1 MDKPAIATA
10 ILMTMKTRTKRIFV
24 IATAVTK
31 KYAKKRMRRC
41 ARERTAPA
49 LCLWQALRW
58 VARKWRRRIMP
69 DVLGGLHLKNLV
81 GNDGGLGMAERRGAP
96 VRTAEEL
103 RVKERPILMNAAMV
117 RATLAGRKTQTR
129 RIAKGT
135 TGACEIWAG
144 EKDNLWSVHRF
155 GDPCNS
161 MIKCPFGAPGD
172 RLYVR
177 ETFAADGLI
186 HGDWTSFLYRADHG
200 ELSPRAVDADFVDKW
215 RPSIHMPRWASRITL
230 EIIGVRVERLQDISE
245 EDAIAE
251 GMQMVGPAAITDRGS
266 FALLWESIYGKGSWA
281 ANPFV
286 WAVSFKRLEAT
297 S

>member
-1 MDKPAIATA
+1 M
-10 ILMTMKTRTKRIFV
+10 
-24 IATAVTK
+24 
-31 KYAKKRMRRC
+31 
-41 ARERTAPA
+41 
-49 LCLWQALRW
+49 
-58 VARKWRRRIMP
+58 
-69 DVLGGLHLKNLV
+69 
-81 GNDGGLGMAERRGAP
+81 
-96 VRTAEEL
+96 
-103 RVKERPILMNAAMV
+103 KERPILMNAAMV

-129 RIAKGT
+129 RLAKGT

-172 RLYVR
+172 RLWVR
-177 ETFAADGLI
+177 EAWAATV
-186 HGDWTSFLYRADHG
+186 HGSYEAIIGSLSSPSKSYYNIKTPWSFSVAYSADYQG
-200 ELSPRAVDADFVDKW
+200 GNDDYMGAW

-230 EIIGVRVERLQDISE
+230 EITGVRVQRLWGITE

-286 WAVSFKRLEAT
+286 WAVSFKRLEVA